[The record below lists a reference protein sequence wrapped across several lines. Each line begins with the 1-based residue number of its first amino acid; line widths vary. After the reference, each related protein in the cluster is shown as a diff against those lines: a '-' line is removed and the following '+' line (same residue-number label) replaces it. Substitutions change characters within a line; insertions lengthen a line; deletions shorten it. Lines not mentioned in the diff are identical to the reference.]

1 MTMTKGEVE
10 NLQRLV
16 RQREKV
22 LESTA
27 KQRSAELLADFE
39 NNLGSEYS
47 FDDDGVWQKA
57 KELADREVRRAQ
69 KVVASRCRELGIPD
83 RFAPSLR
90 LIWCHRGHDNL
101 VESRKRELRLMAQTA
116 IEAIEQKAI
125 VQIKLSCLEAQTQI
139 ATASLTSNVAKQ
151 IIESLPSVESLM
163 PALSYEEMAGEAN
176 PPIVEQLVSPGA
188 LRVRRFRERERALAV
203 SKLKENV
210 TPVTLPPPG
219 VTPREDDGDEG
230 GDDEDDA

>member
-1 MTMTKGEVE
+1 MTGMTKGEVE
-10 NLQRLV
+10 NLQRFI

-22 LESTA
+22 LESLA
-27 KQRSAELLADFE
+27 KQRSAELIADFE

-57 KELADREVRRAQ
+57 MEMADREVRRAR
-69 KVVASRCRELGIPD
+69 KVVAGRCRELGIPD
-83 RFAPSLR
+83 RFAPSLK

-101 VESRKRELRLMAQTA
+101 IEQRKREMRLMAQTA

-125 VQIKLSCLEAQTQI
+125 AQIKLSCLEAQTQI
-139 ATASLTSNVAKQ
+139 AVASLTSDVAKQ
-151 IIESLPSVESLM
+151 IMESLPSVDSLM
-163 PALSYEEMAGEAN
+163 PALSYAEMAGEAD

-188 LRVRRFRERERALAV
+188 LRTRRFRERQRALA
-203 SKLKENV
+203 V
-210 TPVTLPPPG
+210 TPVTLPTPG

-230 GDDEDDA
+230 GDDEDHT